1 MVAQGY
7 ISAEEARQALRQIY
21 RGDAESNLQNALRES
36 LSDELKPI
44 DEKGRWKPSPLL
56 VLTVVLLCALVGV
69 FIYFSSRRTR
79 MSPYYDQPGWRQRG
93 PEDVAGVLVLFACAA
108 VGFCWYVAVS
118 RLHLRNAQCLEI
130 FLYGAILF
138 FGGGL
143 IIAQLVGRRKKR
155 EENWPHPAIV
165 IPASKDAKMV
175 RDANQAGATLLGYNV
190 HKEPWLWPDMVRM
203 KHGVIVGG
211 TGAGKSTFLEN
222 IIAQDLTRRF
232 GARRMPMI
240 IFDGKGEREFLD
252 RLLPHIEAAGRLQDL
267 RVIDPTHPS
276 ESARYN
282 PFYALD
288 DAYQEHVNFIFRS
301 FGLREDFFKGHQE
314 AYLSD
319 LVRILQ
325 YTGKLFN
332 VYDVLVMALDEK
344 VLEEQIG
351 IAKARLASA
360 PGISMQKRLNFEM
373 SVKMLQRS
381 LSDRERVEKIQ
392 GLLNELLSF
401 LEDELS
407 IVTGSYQDLL
417 TLDDVLEKDLILFVS
432 LNANRNQRAVEAL
445 GKILLQNIQLMVGKR
460 YAQPASSRDADEPM
474 LSVILDE
481 FAPFAYP
488 GFTQVLQ
495 TARGARVSFLFS
507 FQSMPQLQRVSQ
519 AFADEVSSAPGT
531 KMIMNVSEENTA
543 QWFLKASARIAT
555 KRRSLSVRRTGMFST
570 KYTETGTGSESDIKE
585 TRAREDHIK
594 NLPVGQME
602 ILMVDNR
609 EGTRYSHLHVRRAPR
624 FQVEGLE
631 PSLYPKMHSYL
642 DPEVGVNLRFK
653 EAENRKQRRRR
664 TAGLFLGVGGGQ

>member
-1 MVAQGY
+1 
-7 ISAEEARQALRQIY
+7 
-21 RGDAESNLQNALRES
+21 
-36 LSDELKPI
+36 
-44 DEKGRWKPSPLL
+44 
-56 VLTVVLLCALVGV
+56 
-69 FIYFSSRRTR
+69 
-79 MSPYYDQPGWRQRG
+79 MSPYHDQPTWRYRAA
-93 PEDVAGVLVLFACAA
+93 EDLAGALALVACCAVA
-108 VGFCWYVAVS
+108 LAWYVGVS
-118 RLHLRNAQCLEI
+118 RLHLASRQCLEI
-130 FLYGAILF
+130 FLYGAILL
-138 FGGGL
+138 FGAGFGTAHL
-143 IIAQLVGRRKKR
+143 ADRRKKR
-155 EENWPHPAIV
+155 ERNWPHPAIF
-165 IPASKDAKMV
+165 IRASKDAMTL
-175 RDANQAGATLLGYNV
+175 RQAHQSGATLLGYNV
-190 HKEPWLWPDMVRM
+190 HKEPWLWPDSVRM

-222 IIAQDLTRRF
+222 IIAQDVARRF
-232 GARRMPMI
+232 GSRKMPMI
-240 IFDGKGEREFLD
+240 LFDGKGDREFLD

-267 RVIDPTHPS
+267 RVIDPTNPA
-276 ESARYN
+276 ESTRYN

-301 FGLREDFFKGHQE
+301 FGLRADFFTGHQE

-325 YTGKLFN
+325 YTGKRFN
-332 VYDVLVMALDEK
+332 IYDVLVMALDETILK
-344 VLEEQIG
+344 EQIAA
-351 IAKARLASA
+351 AKLRMSSV

-373 SVKMLQRS
+373 SAKMLERS
-381 LSDRERVEKIQ
+381 FSDRERVEKIQ

-401 LEDELS
+401 LEDDLS

-460 YAQPASSRDADEPM
+460 YARPTDIPGDDEPM

-495 TARGARVSFLFS
+495 TARGARVSLLFS
-507 FQSMPQLQRVSQ
+507 FQSLPQLQRVSQ

-531 KMIMNVSEENTA
+531 KMIMNVSEETTA
-543 QWFLKASARIAT
+543 QWFLKASSRIT
-555 KRRSLSVRRTGMFST
+555 GKRRSLAVRRTGLFST
-570 KYTETGTGSESDIKE
+570 TYTETGTGSESEIKE

-609 EGTRYSHLHVRRAPR
+609 EGTRHSHLHVRRAPR
-624 FQVEGLE
+624 FELEGLR
-631 PSLYPKMHSYL
+631 PSLYPRMHSYL
-642 DPEVGVNLRFK
+642 DPDLGVNLRFK

-664 TAGLFLGVGGGQ
+664 RAAWFTGDGSGE

>member
-1 MVAQGY
+1 
-7 ISAEEARQALRQIY
+7 
-21 RGDAESNLQNALRES
+21 
-36 LSDELKPI
+36 
-44 DEKGRWKPSPLL
+44 
-56 VLTVVLLCALVGV
+56 
-69 FIYFSSRRTR
+69 
-79 MSPYYDQPGWRQRG
+79 MSPYYDQPASRQHG
-93 PEDVAGVLVLFACAA
+93 PEDVAGALILLCCAVVA
-108 VGFCWYVAVS
+108 FGWYVAVS
-118 RLHLRNAQCLEI
+118 RMHLHTEQCLEL
-130 FLYGAILF
+130 FLDGAVLF

-143 IIAQLVGRRKKR
+143 LIAQIAGRKKKR
-155 EENWPHPAIV
+155 EGSWPHPAVIV
-165 IPASKDAKMV
+165 RASKDAGIV
-175 RDANQAGATLLGYNV
+175 RDAQRDGATVLGYNV
-190 HKEPWLWPDMVRM
+190 HKEPWLWPDEVRM

-222 IIAQDLTRRF
+222 IIAQDVTRRF
-232 GARRMPMI
+232 GARKMPMI

-282 PFYALD
+282 PFFALD
-288 DAYQEHVNFIFRS
+288 DCYQEHVNFIFRS

-351 IAKARLASA
+351 AAKARLTSTS
-360 PGISMQKRLNFEM
+360 GISMQKRLNFEM
-373 SVKMLQRS
+373 SVKMLERS

-417 TLDDVLEKDLILFVS
+417 TLDDVLTKDLILFVS

-460 YAQPASSRDADEPM
+460 YGQPSETRDADEPM

-531 KMIMNVSEENTA
+531 KMIMNVSEEHTA
-543 QWFLKASARIAT
+543 QWFLKASARVTT
-555 KRRSLSVRRTGMFST
+555 KRRSLAVRRTGIFST
-570 KYTETGTGSESDIKE
+570 KYTEIGTGSESDIKE

-602 ILMVDNR
+602 ILMVDSR
-609 EGTRYSHLHVRRAPR
+609 EGTRHSHLHVRRAPR
-624 FQVEGLE
+624 FELEGMK
-631 PSLYPKMHSYL
+631 PSLYPRMHSYL
-642 DPEVGVNLRFK
+642 DPNLGVNLRFR

-664 TAGLFLGVGGGQ
+664 TAGLFLGGVGE

>member
-1 MVAQGY
+1 
-7 ISAEEARQALRQIY
+7 
-21 RGDAESNLQNALRES
+21 
-36 LSDELKPI
+36 
-44 DEKGRWKPSPLL
+44 
-56 VLTVVLLCALVGV
+56 
-69 FIYFSSRRTR
+69 
-79 MSPYYDQPGWRQRG
+79 MSPSYDQPRRFQPG
-93 PEDVAGVLVLFACAA
+93 PEDLASILVLFGCAVVA
-108 VGFCWYVAVS
+108 FCWYVAVS
-118 RLHLRNAQCLEI
+118 RVHLRNGQCLEI
-130 FLYGAILF
+130 FMNCAILF
-138 FGGGL
+138 FGGGFVV
-143 IIAQLVGRRKKR
+143 AQVVGKRRKR
-155 EENWPHPAIV
+155 EENWPHP
-165 IPASKDAKMV
+165 PAFVAGT
-175 RDANQAGATLLGYNV
+175 RDASIARGAYQNAATLLGYNV
-190 HKEPWLWPDMVRM
+190 HKEPWFWPDAVRM

-222 IIAQDLTRRF
+222 VIAQDLARRF
-232 GARRMPMI
+232 GSRKMPMI

-267 RVIDPTHPS
+267 RVLDPTHPT
-276 ESARYN
+276 ESSRYN

-332 VYDVLVMALDEK
+332 VYDVLVMALDEN
-344 VLEEQIG
+344 VLQEQIKL
-351 IAKARLASA
+351 AKERLSTLA
-360 PGISMQKRLNFEM
+360 GISMQKRLNFEM
-373 SVKMLQRS
+373 SVRMLQRS

-417 TLDDVLEKDLILFVS
+417 TLDDVFEKDLILFVS
-432 LNANRNQRAVEAL
+432 LNTNRNQRAVEAL

-460 YAQPASSRDADEPM
+460 YAQSAADRDADEPL

-507 FQSMPQLQRVSQ
+507 FQSLPQLQRVSQ
-519 AFADEVSSAPGT
+519 AFSDEVSSAPGT

-543 QWFLKASARIAT
+543 QWFLKASAKIAT
-555 KRRSLSVRRTGMFST
+555 KRRNLAVRRTGIFSA
-570 KYTETGTGSESDIKE
+570 KYTETGTGSESEMKE
-585 TRAREDHIK
+585 TRAREEHIK

-602 ILMVDNR
+602 ILMVDSR
-609 EGTRYSHLHVRRAPR
+609 EGTRHSHLHVRRAPSFR
-624 FQVEGLE
+624 LEGLS
-631 PSLYPKMHSYL
+631 PRLYAKMHSYL
-642 DPEVGVNLRFK
+642 DPQIGVNLRFN

-664 TAGLFLGVGGGQ
+664 TAGISLDTLPGE

>member
-1 MVAQGY
+1 
-7 ISAEEARQALRQIY
+7 
-21 RGDAESNLQNALRES
+21 
-36 LSDELKPI
+36 
-44 DEKGRWKPSPLL
+44 
-56 VLTVVLLCALVGV
+56 
-69 FIYFSSRRTR
+69 
-79 MSPYYDQPGWRQRG
+79 MSPYYDQPGWRQHG
-93 PEDVAGVLVLFACAA
+93 PEDVAGVLILLACAV
-108 VGFCWYVAVS
+108 VGFVWYVAVS
-118 RLHLRNAQCLEI
+118 RLHLHNSQCLEI
-130 FLYGAILF
+130 LLDTAILF

-143 IIAQLVGRRKKR
+143 VIAQLAGRRKKR
-155 EENWPHPAIV
+155 EENWPHPTIL
-165 IPASKDAKMV
+165 IPASKDAKVV
-175 RDANQAGATLLGYNV
+175 RDAQNGGATVLGYNV
-190 HKEPWLWPDMVRM
+190 HKVPWLWPDVVRM

-222 IIAQDLTRRF
+222 IIAQDVDRRF

-252 RLLPHIEAAGRLQDL
+252 RLLPHIEAAGRSQDL
-267 RVIDPTHPS
+267 RVIDPTHPL

-325 YTGKLFN
+325 YTGKIFN

-344 VLEEQIG
+344 VLEEQIAV
-351 IAKARLASA
+351 AKSRLATVA
-360 PGISMQKRLNFEM
+360 GISMQKRLNFEM
-373 SVKMLQRS
+373 SVKMLQQS
-381 LSDRERVEKIQ
+381 LADRERVEKIQ

-407 IVTGSYQDLL
+407 VVTGSYQDLL
-417 TLDDVLEKDLILFVS
+417 TLDDVVENGLILFVS

-460 YAQPASSRDADEPM
+460 YAQPAGDRNTDEPM
-474 LSVILDE
+474 FSVILDE

-488 GFTQVLQ
+488 AFTQVLQ

-543 QWFLKASARIAT
+543 QWFLKASSRIAT
-555 KRRSLSVRRTGMFST
+555 KRRSLAVRRTGIFST

-602 ILMVDNR
+602 VLMIDNR

-624 FQVEGLE
+624 YELEGIR
-631 PSLYPKMHSYL
+631 PALYPKMHSYL
-642 DPEVGVNLRFK
+642 DPEVGVNLRF
-653 EAENRKQRRRR
+653 ALGENRRQRRRR
-664 TAGLFLGVGGGQ
+664 TAGLFFGGAAGE

>member
-1 MVAQGY
+1 
-7 ISAEEARQALRQIY
+7 
-21 RGDAESNLQNALRES
+21 
-36 LSDELKPI
+36 
-44 DEKGRWKPSPLL
+44 
-56 VLTVVLLCALVGV
+56 
-69 FIYFSSRRTR
+69 
-79 MSPYYDQPGWRQRG
+79 MSPYNDQPGWRQRG

-108 VGFCWYVAVS
+108 VGLCWYVAVS

-130 FLYGAILF
+130 FLYSAIQL

-143 IIAQLVGRRKKR
+143 IAAQLIGRRKKR
-155 EENWPHPAIV
+155 EENWPHPAIQ
-165 IPASKDAKMV
+165 IPASRDAKV
-175 RDANQAGATLLGYNV
+175 AREANQAGATLLGYNV
-190 HKEPWLWPDMVRM
+190 HKKPWLWPDTVRI

-222 IIAQDLTRRF
+222 IIAQDLTRCF

-360 PGISMQKRLNFEM
+360 PSISMQKRLNFEM

-407 IVTGSYQDLL
+407 VVTGSYQDLL
-417 TLDDVLEKDLILFVS
+417 TLDDVLERDLILFVS

-460 YAQPASSRDADEPM
+460 YAQPASDRDADEPM

-555 KRRSLSVRRTGMFST
+555 KRRSLSVRRTGIFST

-664 TAGLFLGVGGGQ
+664 TAGVFLGVGGGE

>member
-1 MVAQGY
+1 M
-7 ISAEEARQALRQIY
+7 
-21 RGDAESNLQNALRES
+21 S
-36 LSDELKPI
+36 L
-44 DEKGRWKPSPLL
+44 
-56 VLTVVLLCALVGV
+56 
-69 FIYFSSRRTR
+69 
-79 MSPYYDQPGWRQRG
+79 YYEPVGWRDRG
-93 PEDVAGVLVLFACAA
+93 PEDVAGVLVLFTCALI
-108 VGFCWYVAVS
+108 GFSWYIAVS
-118 RLHLRNAQCLEI
+118 RLHLNNGQCLEI
-130 FLYGAILF
+130 FLYASILL

-143 IIAQLVGRRKKR
+143 VVGQLLGRRMKR
-155 EENWPHPAIV
+155 ETNWPHPAPL
-165 IPASKDAKMV
+165 IPASKDAAIV
-175 RDANQAGATLLGYNV
+175 RDGHRDGATVLGYNV
-190 HKEPWLWPDMVRM
+190 HKEPWLWPDNVRM

-222 IIAQDLTRRF
+222 IIAQDLVRRF

-240 IFDGKGEREFLD
+240 IFDGKGERDFLE
-252 RLLPHIEAAGRLQDL
+252 RLLPHIERAGRLQDL
-267 RVIDPTHPS
+267 RVIDPTRPS

-288 DAYQEHVNFIFRS
+288 DAYEEHVNFIFRS

-319 LVRILQ
+319 LVRVLQ

-332 VYDVLVMALDEK
+332 IYDVLVMALDED
-344 VLEEQIG
+344 VLREQIAA
-351 IAKARLASA
+351 AKAHLKTL

-373 SVKMLQRS
+373 SAKMLLRS
-381 LSDRERVEKIQ
+381 LADRERVEKIQ

-417 TLDDVLEKDLILFVS
+417 TLDDVVEKDLILFVS

-460 YAQPASSRDADEPM
+460 YAQSAGDRDADEPM

-507 FQSMPQLQRVSQ
+507 FQSLPQLQRVSQ
-519 AFADEVSSAPGT
+519 AFADEVASAPGT
-531 KMIMNVSEENTA
+531 KMIMNVSEEHTA
-543 QWFLKASARIAT
+543 QWFLRASARIAA
-555 KRRSLSVRRTGMFST
+555 KRRSLSVRRTGFFSA
-570 KYTETGTGSESDIKE
+570 KYIETGTGSESDIKE

-594 NLPVGQME
+594 NLPVGQLE

-609 EGTRYSHLHVRRAPR
+609 EGTRYGHLHVRQAPR
-624 FQVEGLE
+624 FEVEGIA
-631 PSLYPKMHSYL
+631 PALYPRMQSHL
-642 DPEVGVNLRFK
+642 DSHVGVNLRFR
-653 EAENRKQRRRR
+653 ETENRKQRRRR
-664 TAGLFLGVGGGQ
+664 TAGLFLEPVNGG

>member
-1 MVAQGY
+1 
-7 ISAEEARQALRQIY
+7 
-21 RGDAESNLQNALRES
+21 
-36 LSDELKPI
+36 
-44 DEKGRWKPSPLL
+44 
-56 VLTVVLLCALVGV
+56 
-69 FIYFSSRRTR
+69 
-79 MSPYYDQPGWRQRG
+79 MSPYYDQPRRYQPG
-93 PEDVAGVLVLFACAA
+93 PEDAAGILVLLSCAA
-108 VGFCWYVAVS
+108 LAFCWYVAVS
-118 RLHLRNAQCLEI
+118 RLHLRNAQCLEL
-130 FLYGAILF
+130 FMDFAIIV

-143 IIAQLVGRRKKR
+143 VTAHFLGRREKR
-155 EENWPHPAIV
+155 EENWPHPPVFVPGPKDAAIV
-165 IPASKDAKMV
+165 RAANLNAS
-175 RDANQAGATLLGYNV
+175 TLLGYNV
-190 HKEPWLWPDMVRM
+190 HKEPWLWPDTVRM
-203 KHGVIVGG
+203 KHGAIVGG

-222 IIAQDLTRRF
+222 IISQDLSRRF
-232 GARRMPMI
+232 GSRKMPMI

-267 RVIDPTHPS
+267 RVLDPTHPT

-332 VYDVLVMALDEK
+332 VYDVLVMALDESA
-344 VLEEQIG
+344 LQEQIA
-351 IAKARLASA
+351 IAKTRLSTL
-360 PGISMQKRLNFEM
+360 PGISMQRRLNFEM
-373 SVKMLQRS
+373 SVRMLQRS

-417 TLDDVLEKDLILFVS
+417 TLDDVFEKDLILFVS
-432 LNANRNQRAVEAL
+432 LNTNRNQRAVEAL

-460 YAQPASSRDADEPM
+460 YARSTSDRDPDEPM

-481 FAPFAYP
+481 FASFAYP

-507 FQSMPQLQRVSQ
+507 FQSLPQLQKVSQ

-531 KMIMNVSEENTA
+531 KMVMNVSEENTA
-543 QWFLKASARIAT
+543 QWFLKASAKIAT
-555 KRRSLSVRRTGMFST
+555 KRRSLSVRRTGMFSA
-570 KYTETGTGSESDIKE
+570 KYKETGTGSESDIKE
-585 TRAREDHIK
+585 TRAREEHIK

-609 EGTRYSHLHVRRAPR
+609 EGTRHSHLHVRRAPSFR
-624 FQVEGLE
+624 LDGIS
-631 PSLYPKMHSYL
+631 PRLYPKMHSYL
-642 DPEVGVNLRFK
+642 DPQIGVNLRFK

-664 TAGLFLGVGGGQ
+664 TAGINLDNLPGE

>member
-1 MVAQGY
+1 
-7 ISAEEARQALRQIY
+7 
-21 RGDAESNLQNALRES
+21 
-36 LSDELKPI
+36 
-44 DEKGRWKPSPLL
+44 
-56 VLTVVLLCALVGV
+56 
-69 FIYFSSRRTR
+69 
-79 MSPYYDQPGWRQRG
+79 MSPAYDPPPRRYQPG
-93 PEDVAGVLVLFACAA
+93 PEDITGILVLVVCAGLA
-108 VGFCWYVAVS
+108 FCWYVAVS

-130 FLYGAILF
+130 FMNLAIFF

-143 IIAQLVGRRKKR
+143 IIAQFVGRRQKR
-155 EENWPHPAIV
+155 EENWPHPPVSVPGA
-165 IPASKDAKMV
+165 KDRLIA
-175 RDANQAGATLLGYNV
+175 RNAGQNAATLLGYNV
-190 HKEPWLWPDMVRM
+190 HKEPWLWPDAVRM

-222 IIAQDLTRRF
+222 IIAQDLGRRF
-232 GARRMPMI
+232 GSRKMPMI

-267 RVIDPTHPS
+267 RVLDPTHPT

-332 VYDVLVMALDEK
+332 VYDVLVMALDEN
-344 VLEEQIG
+344 VLQEQIG
-351 IAKARLASA
+351 IAKARLASL

-373 SVKMLQRS
+373 SVRMLQRS

-417 TLDDVLEKDLILFVS
+417 TLDDVFEKDLILFVS
-432 LNANRNQRAVEAL
+432 LNTNRNQRAVEAL

-460 YAQPASSRDADEPM
+460 YAQSTGDREADEPM

-481 FAPFAYP
+481 FSPFAYP

-507 FQSMPQLQRVSQ
+507 FQSLPQLQRVSQ
-519 AFADEVSSAPGT
+519 AFSDEVSSAPGT

-543 QWFLKASARIAT
+543 QWFLKASAKIAT
-555 KRRSLSVRRTGMFST
+555 KRRSLSVRRTGIFSA

-585 TRAREDHIK
+585 TRAREEHIK

-602 ILMVDNR
+602 ILMVDSR
-609 EGTRYSHLHVRRAPR
+609 EGTRYSHLHVRRAPSFR
-624 FQVEGLE
+624 LEGLA
-631 PSLYPKMHSYL
+631 PRLYPKMHSYL
-642 DPEVGVNLRFK
+642 DPEIGVNLRFK
-653 EAENRKQRRRR
+653 EVENRKQRRRR
-664 TAGLFLGVGGGQ
+664 TAGVSLEILPGARP

>member
-1 MVAQGY
+1 V
-7 ISAEEARQALRQIY
+7 I
-21 RGDAESNLQNALRES
+21 
-36 LSDELKPI
+36 
-44 DEKGRWKPSPLL
+44 
-56 VLTVVLLCALVGV
+56 
-69 FIYFSSRRTR
+69 
-79 MSPYYDQPGWRQRG
+79 PYYDQPTWRQRG
-93 PEDVAGVLVLFACAA
+93 PEEVAGVLVLFGCAVLA
-108 VGFCWYVAVS
+108 FCWYVAVS
-118 RLHLRNAQCLEI
+118 RLHLRNDQCLEI
-130 FLYGAILF
+130 FLYVAILF

-143 IIAQLVGRRKKR
+143 VVAQLVGRRKKR
-155 EENWPHPAIV
+155 EENWPHPAIL
-165 IPASKDAKMV
+165 IPASKDAEIV
-175 RDANQAGATLLGYNV
+175 RSANRDGATLLGYNV
-190 HKEPWLWPDMVRM
+190 HKEPWVWPDAVRI

-222 IIAQDLTRRF
+222 IVAQDLTRRF

-351 IAKARLASA
+351 VAKARLTTVPA
-360 PGISMQKRLNFEM
+360 ISMQKRLNFEM

-381 LSDRERVEKIQ
+381 LADRERVQKIQ

-417 TLDDVLEKDLILFVS
+417 TLDDVLERDLILFVS

-460 YAQPASSRDADEPM
+460 YAQPASGRDADEPM

-488 GFTQVLQ
+488 GFTQALQ

-507 FQSMPQLQRVSQ
+507 FQSIPQLQRVSQ

-555 KRRSLSVRRTGMFST
+555 KRRSLSVRRTGIFST
-570 KYTETGTGSESDIKE
+570 KYTETGTGNESDIKE

-609 EGTRYSHLHVRRAPR
+609 EGTLHSHLHVRRAPSFR
-624 FQVEGLE
+624 LDGFV
-631 PSLYPKMHSYL
+631 PFLYPKMHSYL
-642 DPEVGVNLRFK
+642 DPETGVNLRFK

-664 TAGLFLGVGGGQ
+664 TAGLFLGEAAGG

>member
-1 MVAQGY
+1 M
-7 ISAEEARQALRQIY
+7 
-21 RGDAESNLQNALRES
+21 
-36 LSDELKPI
+36 
-44 DEKGRWKPSPLL
+44 
-56 VLTVVLLCALVGV
+56 
-69 FIYFSSRRTR
+69 SS
-79 MSPYYDQPGWRQRG
+79 YYDQPGYRRTG
-93 PEDVAGVLVLFACAA
+93 PEDVAGVVVLLSCA
-108 VGFCWYVAVS
+108 VFGFLWYIAVS
-118 RLHLRNAQCLEI
+118 RLHLRNDQCLEI
-130 FLYGAILF
+130 FLDCAIVF

-143 IIAQLVGRRKKR
+143 LVAHLAGRRRKR
-155 EENWPHPAIV
+155 EENWPHPVIV
-165 IPASKDAKMV
+165 VPTA
-175 RDANQAGATLLGYNV
+175 RDARNAMDAHKNGATLLGYNV
-190 HKEPWLWPDMVRM
+190 HKEPWLWQDTVRI

-232 GARRMPMI
+232 GARKMPMI

-252 RLLPHIEAAGRLQDL
+252 HLLPHIAAAGRLQDL
-267 RVIDPTHPS
+267 RILDPTHPA
-276 ESARYN
+276 ESCRYN
-282 PFYALD
+282 PFYSLD
-288 DAYQEHVNFIFRS
+288 DAYQEQVNFIFRS

-319 LVRILQ
+319 LVRVLQ

-332 VYDVLVMALDEK
+332 VYDVLVMALDEDA
-344 VLEEQIG
+344 LQDQIKAAKTR
-351 IAKARLASA
+351 IATLT
-360 PGISMQKRLNFEM
+360 GLSMQKRLNFEM

-381 LSDRERVEKIQ
+381 LVDRERVEKIQ

-407 IVTGSYQDLL
+407 VVTGSYQDLL
-417 TLDDVLEKDLILFVS
+417 TLDDVLENDLILFVS
-432 LNANRNQRAVEAL
+432 LNSNRNQRAIEAL

-460 YAQPASSRDADEPM
+460 YSQTSAAKSKDDPM

-507 FQSMPQLQRVSQ
+507 FQSLPQLQRVSQ
-519 AFADEVSSAPGT
+519 AFSDEVSSAPGT

-555 KRRSLSVRRTGMFST
+555 KRRSLSVRNTGILAP
-570 KYTETGTGSESDIKE
+570 KYTETGMGSESEAKE

-602 ILMVDNR
+602 ILMTDPR
-609 EGTRYSHLHVRRAPR
+609 EGTLHSHLHVRRAPSYHLDGID
-624 FQVEGLE
+624 QY
-631 PSLYPKMHSYL
+631 LYPKMHSRL
-642 DPEVGVNLRFK
+642 DSEIGVNLRFK
-653 EAENRKQRRRR
+653 DAASRRQRRRR
-664 TAGLFLGVGGGQ
+664 IAGISLDTLQGS

>member
-1 MVAQGY
+1 
-7 ISAEEARQALRQIY
+7 
-21 RGDAESNLQNALRES
+21 
-36 LSDELKPI
+36 
-44 DEKGRWKPSPLL
+44 
-56 VLTVVLLCALVGV
+56 
-69 FIYFSSRRTR
+69 
-79 MSPYYDQPGWRQRG
+79 MSPYVDQPRRQQPG
-93 PEDVAGVLVLFACAA
+93 PDDLAGILVLLGCAV

-118 RLHLRNAQCLEI
+118 RLHLRNSQCLEI
-130 FLYGAILF
+130 FMNCAILF

-143 IIAQLVGRRKKR
+143 VVAQLAGRRTKR
-155 EENWPHPAIV
+155 EENWPHPPFFVTGARD
-165 IPASKDAKMV
+165 ASIV
-175 RDANQAGATLLGYNV
+175 RDANQSAATLLGYNV
-190 HKEPWLWPDMVRM
+190 HNEPWLWPDVVRM
-203 KHGVIVGG
+203 KHGIIVGG

-222 IIAQDLTRRF
+222 IITQDLTRRF
-232 GARRMPMI
+232 GSRKMPMI

-267 RVIDPTHPS
+267 RVLDPTHPT
-276 ESARYN
+276 ESTRYN

-332 VYDVLVMALDEK
+332 VYDVLVMALDEN
-344 VLEEQIG
+344 VLQEQIG
-351 IAKARLASA
+351 IAKARISIL
-360 PGISMQKRLNFEM
+360 PDISMQRRLNFEM
-373 SVKMLQRS
+373 SVRMLQRS

-407 IVTGSYQDLL
+407 VVTGSYQDLL
-417 TLDDVLEKDLILFVS
+417 TLDDVLENDLILFVS
-432 LNANRNQRAVEAL
+432 LNTNRNQRAVEAL

-460 YAQPASSRDADEPM
+460 YARSSGDRESNEPM

-507 FQSMPQLQRVSQ
+507 FQSLPQLQRVSQ
-519 AFADEVSSAPGT
+519 AFSDEVSSAPGT

-543 QWFLKASARIAT
+543 QWFLKASAKIAT
-555 KRRSLSVRRTGMFST
+555 KRRSLALRRTGIFSA
-570 KYTETGTGSESDIKE
+570 KYTETGTGSESEMKE
-585 TRAREDHIK
+585 TRAREEHIK

-602 ILMVDNR
+602 ILMVDSR
-609 EGTRYSHLHVRRAPR
+609 EGTRYSHLHVRRAPS
-624 FQVEGLE
+624 FHLEGLA
-631 PSLYPKMHSYL
+631 SRLYPKMHSCL
-642 DPEVGVNLRFK
+642 DPEIGVNLRFK
-653 EAENRKQRRRR
+653 ETENRKQRRRR
-664 TAGLFLGVGGGQ
+664 TAGISLETPHGE